1 MNAQQTLTE
10 SRAAIRTMLASWHGV
25 PALLCDRHF
34 TVLES
39 NTLAEALSP
48 GFAVGMNLARFT
60 FLEPAV
66 DREHA
71 MYGVAA
77 EQVASMLR
85 ESLDQHKGDGEFR
98 AIVGELSAKS
108 LGFSVAWA
116 DDTLAAKS
124 RDLILFDK
132 TPVGPVRLY
141 YQVLRMPE
149 NVDDSLIV
157 WVPADEESR
166 QALERL
172 PGAR

>member
-1 MNAQQTLTE
+1 MNLEQTLAE
-10 SRAAIRTMLASWHGV
+10 SRTAIRAMLTSWHGV

-39 NTLAEALSP
+39 NAMARALSP

-66 DREHA
+66 DREHT

-77 EQVASMLR
+77 DQVVTLLR
-85 ESLDQHKGDGEFR
+85 ESLDQHKGDREFR
-98 AIVGELSAKS
+98 EIVGELSAKS

-124 RDLILFDK
+124 RDLIVFDK

-141 YQVLRMPE
+141 YQVLRVPE
-149 NVDDSLIV
+149 NTDDSLIV
-157 WVPADEESR
+157 WAPADEDSR

-172 PGAR
+172 EGTR